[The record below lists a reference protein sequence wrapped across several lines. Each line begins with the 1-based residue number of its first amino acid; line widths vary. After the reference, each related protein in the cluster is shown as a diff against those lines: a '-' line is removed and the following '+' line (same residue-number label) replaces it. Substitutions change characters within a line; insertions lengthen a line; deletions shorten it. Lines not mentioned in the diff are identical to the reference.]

1 MAKFTSDLDIT
12 STWSLLAES
21 GDAFELT
28 LLSSGPVVYRY
39 QATQPTANAL
49 GHVMKMNDTWIDQAV
64 DQNFWIRTLS
74 GFAKGVL
81 TMDET
86 DSDNLSG
93 DFTNPLH
100 ATVAAACVTF

>member
-1 MAKFTSDLDIT
+1 MSKFTNDLDVT
-12 STWSLLAES
+12 STWSLLAEN

-28 LLSSGPVVYRY
+28 VLSPGPVVYRY
-39 QATQPTANAL
+39 QTTQPGANAM
-49 GHVMKMNDTWIDQAV
+49 GHIMRAGDSWIDQACNE
-64 DQNFWIRTLS
+64 NFWIRTLS
-74 GFAKGVL
+74 GFAKAVL